1 MMKPET
7 VRVLVSVP
15 QTFVR
20 SVRQDQHVTVSVQE
34 YSGLVFAGKV
44 AFIAN
49 ALDPATHTMQAE
61 VHIDN
66 NNLKLLPGM
75 YATVKFVMD
84 QSSPAVLMPSD
95 ALIVRSEGPLVATVG
110 NDQMVHFLKLE
121 LGRDF
126 GAEIEV
132 VSGIRENV
140 TVILNPAEDLT
151 EGMNVT
157 VLPAHTK

>member
-1 MMKPET
+1 
-7 VRVLVSVP
+7 
-15 QTFVR
+15 
-20 SVRQDQHVTVSVQE
+20 
-34 YSGLVFAGKV
+34 
-44 AFIAN
+44 
-49 ALDPATHTMQAE
+49 
-61 VHIDN
+61 
-66 NNLKLLPGM
+66 
-75 YATVKFVMD
+75 
-84 QSSPAVLMPSD
+84 MPSD

-110 NDQMVHFLKLE
+110 NDQMVHYLKLE